1 MALLDKISNVDCKRL
16 MIVAVFFLGTVI
28 FTSVCISTFGQCWTV
43 NATEWRGYMVNS
55 CTGEA
60 YFLQEE
66 AKYKLRVKPE

>member
-1 MALLDKISNVDCKRL
+1 MALSDKMSNLDCKRL

-43 NATEWRGYMVNS
+43 SSSESRSVMVNS

-60 YFLQEE
+60 YALSGMY
-66 AKYKLRVKPE
+66 KYRIERRE